1 MLDISGLTW
10 GVQPV
15 PLLPSSLQRLWRD
28 EKLPAWLVAECGL
41 RLEATISSLGADYWD
56 ATSQISPRVEHFVH
70 FLVRTRSEAIKTVR
84 CFDLRWPRGLDI
96 LDIPLSVRSTRRL
109 ALMGFVDKPD
119 AVMEVTFGDLLAFPG
134 LGVKS
139 LIEITSVL
147 ETAVGVY
154 WQLAAEFAHSV
165 AVGAPISVAPTSAE
179 APAKPDDGRMSALYD
194 ILREPWAEQISDKD
208 PRFRQCLL
216 LGDENLGERV
226 ERLIS
231 DAAVAS
237 GEIPRLLDSFPAIR
251 KTIARVNSHPL
262 EDNLLELLS
271 GVIGSD
277 KSRLRV
283 IAARLGWL
291 GEDPMTLQG
300 CGDQLGV
307 TRERVRQIENKV
319 RKRLPKYSIYLPKLD
334 LGLSVL
340 EAASPVSILEGSR
353 LLMEHGVSRNPF
365 SVRSLLDTAELF
377 GRKTTLSIQE
387 IKGQHIVASAAKGK
401 AFGTVIRLARKRAG
415 EAGVASV
422 FQIVDSLNDFD
433 ELDDLL
439 GLESHGMTEVDVR
452 RILSGLQGC
461 EFLDQDWFWFT
472 DIPEGHN
479 RLENISKRILS
490 VASPQSISSIREG
503 ITRAYRW
510 RSKSNV
516 RYRSLVVP
524 PQGAIAS
531 FFERHPDFRIDNNV
545 VSTVKPLDYRSL
557 LGEGERVLVD
567 VLRSSSTGVLD
578 RKTLAD
584 SCLAQ
589 GINENTFSVYTTY
602 SPIIEHLGLDLWKL
616 RGVRVDPA
624 AVEAVREQNQ
634 LRPRE
639 SRTLNFGWSPEG
651 RLWIAWRLPATRGSP
666 TFGVPSPV
674 HRYLCDRTFLAFG
687 QDAGRS
693 MGQVSVTAGGTSY
706 GFAPF
711 IRYVGADAGDT
722 LRAEF
727 DLKKSDVELSIVEN
741 SVLEED

>member
-10 GVQPV
+10 GAQPV
-15 PLLPSSLQRLWRD
+15 PLLPSSLRRLWTD
-28 EKLPAWLVAECGL
+28 EQLPAWLVAECGL
-41 RLEATISSLGADYWD
+41 RPEATISSLGPEYWR
-56 ATSQISPRVEHFVH
+56 ATSQVSPRVEHFVH
-70 FLVRTRSEAIKTVR
+70 FLIRTRSEVIKTVR
-84 CFDLRWPRGLDI
+84 CFDLRWPRGLNI

-109 ALMGFVDKPD
+109 ALMGFTNKPD
-119 AVMEVTFGDLLAFPG
+119 SVMEVTFGELLAFPG

-139 LIEITSVL
+139 LIEITTVL
-147 ETAVGVY
+147 ESAVGLY

-165 AVGAPISVAPTSAE
+165 AVNDAKSLAPNNAD
-179 APAKPDDGRMSALYD
+179 APAKSDERRMSALYD
-194 ILREPWAEQISDKD
+194 ILREPWAEQISAKD
-208 PRFRQCLL
+208 PRFKHWLP
-216 LGDENLGERV
+216 LGDDNLGERV
-226 ERLIS
+226 ERLVS

-237 GEIPRLLDSFPAIR
+237 GEIPRLLDNLPAIR
-251 KTIARVNSHPL
+251 ETVARVNSQPL

-271 GVIGSD
+271 TVIGSD
-277 KSRLRV
+277 KPRFQV

-291 GEDPMTLQG
+291 GEDPVTLQA
-300 CGDQLGV
+300 CGNQLGV
-307 TRERVRQIENKV
+307 TRERVRQIENKI
-319 RKRLPKYSIYLPKLD
+319 RKRLPKHSIYLPKLD

-340 EAASPVSILEGSR
+340 EAASPVSVLEGSR
-353 LLMEHGVSRNPF
+353 LLVEHGVSRSPF
-365 SVRSLLDTAELF
+365 SVRSLLETAELF

-387 IKGQHIVASAAKGK
+387 IRGQHVVASAAKGK
-401 AFGTVIRLARKRAG
+401 TFGTVIRLARKRAG
-415 EAGVASV
+415 QAGVASV
-422 FQIVDSLNDFD
+422 FQIVDSLSDFA
-433 ELDDLL
+433 ELDGLL

-452 RILSGLQGC
+452 RILSGVQGC

-472 DIPEGHN
+472 DIPEGRN

-503 ITRAYRW
+503 ISRAYRW
-510 RSKSNV
+510 RSRSA
-516 RYRSLVVP
+516 RYASLMVP
-524 PQGAIAS
+524 PQGAMAS

-545 VSTVKPLDYRSL
+545 VSTVKPLHYRSL

-578 RKTLAD
+578 RKTLSD

-639 SRTLNFGWSPEG
+639 SRKLNFGWSPEG
-651 RLWIAWRLPATRGSP
+651 KLWIAWRLPATRGSP
-666 TFGVPSPV
+666 VFGVPGPV

-687 QDAGRS
+687 QEAGRS
-693 MGQVSVTAGGTSY
+693 VGQISVTEGGTSY

-711 IRYVGADAGDT
+711 IRYVGADEGDT

-727 DLKKSDVELSIVEN
+727 DLKKSDVKLSIVEN